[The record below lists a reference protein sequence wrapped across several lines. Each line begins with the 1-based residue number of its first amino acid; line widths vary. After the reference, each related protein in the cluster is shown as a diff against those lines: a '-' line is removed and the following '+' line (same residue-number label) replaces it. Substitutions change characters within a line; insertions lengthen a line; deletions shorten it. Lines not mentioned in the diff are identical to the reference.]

1 MATFKAVVIPAHR
14 RQDGTYNVKIRVT
27 HNRKSRY
34 LSTPFYVTAGQ
45 MTRGF
50 KIKDMRINDKLNER
64 IGELRKNADKLGFLA
79 ERMEIDQLIEILQSR
94 ADSIDFVAFMENYCK
109 RLEKENR
116 GRSAATYMVAVRSLK
131 RYNNNRPLYFSDI
144 TKQYMYLYWES
155 ISHLKANTKIS
166 YITAIKTMYNRAQK
180 ELNNDDTGSII
191 VRHGVF
197 DLIEVPKEEA
207 ATELAFEKVEDMQAL
222 IDTPY
227 TGSWLF
233 DFAKDMFVLSFVCFG
248 INLADVVRLKKS
260 DYKDGIITYRRQKV
274 SRRLGQGAEMKI
286 QVPEI
291 GRIIIEKY
299 SGDPVWLIDYG
310 RHERSIRVGRYIHG
324 VLQNAGL
331 EPEGDYLSRTG
342 HYKGKYVFYTA
353 RHSMATFARNVCH
366 IDKMTVHEM
375 LNHATPQDM
384 RTTDVYLRRDYSH
397 LWEANEK
404 LMALFDWSFYT
415 KQHHEPSKQYYAIQ
429 KPD

>member
-1 MATFKAVVIPAHR
+1 MATFKAVIIPAHR

-64 IGELRKNADKLGFLA
+64 ISELRKNADELGFLA
-79 ERMEIDQLIEILQSR
+79 DRMEIDQLVEILQSR
-94 ADSIDFVAFMENYCK
+94 ADSIDFIAFMESYCK

-116 GRSAATYMVAVRSLK
+116 YRSAATYMVAVRSLK
-131 RYNNNRPLYFSDI
+131 RYNRNRPLYFSDI
-144 TKQYMYLYWES
+144 TKQYMYMYWES

-248 INLADVVRLKKS
+248 INLTDVVRLKKS

-274 SRRLGQGAEMKI
+274 SRRLGHGAEMKI
-286 QVPEI
+286 QVPEV

-310 RHERSIRVGRYIHG
+310 HHERGLRIGRYIHG

-331 EPEGDYLSRTG
+331 EPKGDYLSRTG

-397 LWEANEK
+397 LWEANDK
-404 LMALFDWSFYT
+404 LMALFDWEFYE
-415 KQHHEPSKQYYAIQ
+415 KQKNGTVQ
-429 KPD
+429 